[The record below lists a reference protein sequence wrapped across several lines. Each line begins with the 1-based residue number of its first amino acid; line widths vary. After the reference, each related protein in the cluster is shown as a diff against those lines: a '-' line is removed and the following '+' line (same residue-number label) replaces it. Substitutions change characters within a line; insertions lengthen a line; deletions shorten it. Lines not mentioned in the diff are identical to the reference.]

1 MHRETA
7 SEMANLCR
15 RAKTAGKKPQLVQ
28 RYDQEVPEIICAQ
41 KTQQLACLVIIQDG
55 CSTCPPKQS
64 HNK

>member
-1 MHRETA
+1 MHRETP

-15 RAKTAGKKPQLVQ
+15 RAKTAGMKPQLVQ

-41 KTQQLACLVIIQDG
+41 KTQQLACLVIS

-64 HNK
+64 HK